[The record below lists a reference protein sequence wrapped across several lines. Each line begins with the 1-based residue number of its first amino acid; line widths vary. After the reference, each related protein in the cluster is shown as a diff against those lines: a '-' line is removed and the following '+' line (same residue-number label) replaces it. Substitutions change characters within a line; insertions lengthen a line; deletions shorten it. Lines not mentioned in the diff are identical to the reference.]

1 MPIRSRRDMSQAN
14 PINIDAERG
23 RGRLSVRRDNPAR
36 SQYSDGRI
44 NHGSFRDFDQDRP
57 WESMIRAGPGI
68 RHRHIEVMT
77 QPDGETWVNGE
88 TPAETTTTNP
98 S

>member
-1 MPIRSRRDMSQAN
+1 
-14 PINIDAERG
+14 
-23 RGRLSVRRDNPAR
+23 
-36 SQYSDGRI
+36 
-44 NHGSFRDFDQDRP
+44 
-57 WESMIRAGPGI
+57 MIRAGPGI